1 MTEALIPLPVCRFES
16 EGDDYRDSRVRRRE
30 VYVGRGE
37 RGVGVFLESGPAV
50 EMGDVGAGMEY
61 QKAVWV
67 AADDGEDGG
76 GDTVEV
82 VVLPRGAAYAVVL
95 NV

>member
-1 MTEALIPLPVCRFES
+1 
-16 EGDDYRDSRVRRRE
+16 
-30 VYVGRGE
+30 
-37 RGVGVFLESGPAV
+37 
-50 EMGDVGAGMEY
+50 MGDVGAGMEY
-61 QKAVWV
+61 QKTVGV

-82 VVLPRGAAYAVVL
+82 VVLPRGAANAVVL